1 MCLGWQHNNQGSL
14 TTNNQQSQPI
24 PSGCLRTSSARD
36 LYPEDPIFSPDPIL
50 HRGSR
55 KTSFYFGHFKFS
67 LRNKNL
73 DPWQFYVFVDLS
85 TSSSL
90 NNLSDSPLNNL
101 STGASLR
108 SSSMA
113 KASFICG
120 ADSPVRL
127 ASLATALVRHG
138 GDAGSVGCISSS
150 KRHVICGLTANHHT
164 IAGNDVWCHLR
175 SVPAP
180 CLMHPRSPECQ
191 RLVLVL
197 ESWTWKIYEN
207 LKD

>member
-127 ASLATALVRHG
+127 ASLATALVRE
-138 GDAGSVGCISSS
+138 DAVIGRWHLLIKTTDLWPHRESSHN
-150 KRHVICGLTANHHT
+150 RRERCL
-164 IAGNDVWCHLR
+164 
-175 SVPAP
+175 VPPATCP
-180 CLMHPRSPECQ
+180 STMFNASSFPQMPKVSASPG
-191 RLVLVL
+191 VLDM
-197 ESWTWKIYEN
+197 EN
-207 LKD
+207 L